1 LLTGNWR
8 WKVSSPSRL
17 NHLSED
23 KAMIKVISV
32 EPIEGYR
39 LRIQLSNGKT
49 GIFDVSPYLDKGFFS
64 ELKDPQ
70 YFRLVKVAFGGI
82 MWPHEQDFSADTIE
96 YDLEEESPNMRLHE
110 DRSMPRG
117 L

>member
-1 LLTGNWR
+1 
-8 WKVSSPSRL
+8 
-17 NHLSED
+17 
-23 KAMIKVISV
+23 MIRVISV
-32 EPIEGYR
+32 QPLENHR
-39 LRIQLSNGKT
+39 LRIRLSNDKT
-49 GIFDVSPYLDKGFFS
+49 GIFDVSPYLDKGVFY
-64 ELKDPQ
+64 ELRDPH

-110 DRSMPRG
+110 DRSLPRG

>member
-1 LLTGNWR
+1 
-8 WKVSSPSRL
+8 
-17 NHLSED
+17 
-23 KAMIKVISV
+23 MIRVISV
-32 EPIEGYR
+32 EPLENHR

-49 GIFDVSPYLDKGFFS
+49 GIFDVSPYLDKGVFY
-64 ELKDPQ
+64 ELRDPK

-82 MWPHEQDFSADTIE
+82 MWPREQDFSADTIE

-110 DRSMPRG
+110 DRSLPGG